1 MTNKQIM
8 TTEELEILIKQG
20 EGYNIEF
27 KRAIPSKA
35 SDLADEIC
43 AFANAAGG
51 TVIVGIDDNG
61 NTVGITMDNTMR
73 SRLQNVLNTIEPR
86 IEVAVQELARDG
98 KTVLCLQCKSGKE
111 KPYIVSG
118 SIFVRNGPNS
128 EKITSANQMREF
140 FQLSDRIFFDEGLC
154 RNFKYPDDFDEELF
168 NRFLTT
174 AGISNVLPTQ
184 TLLDNLQLVTSDH
197 HFKNGAVLFFGKK
210 PQRFF
215 PQAITRCLLFKGT
228 DKVHIMD
235 DKTFEGNLIEQYN
248 GAYAYL
254 YQKLNL
260 NYIIEGAGPRKE
272 ILEIPEEA
280 LKEALVNALCHR
292 DYYARGAVTH
302 VEIFDD
308 RVDITNPG
316 GLVLSIPKEEFGTRS
331 FSRNS
336 LVFGLFLR
344 MDMVEKIGS
353 GIKRMKDEMAAA
365 NLPEPAF
372 GLEGF
377 FTVTFY
383 RPMEFE
389 KWLNSWGLYLT
400 PSLINVLK
408 AINNN
413 AFITKP
419 ELSEIIGQG
428 HTSVSKYISQL
439 REMGLLTRTG
449 SRKTGNW
456 TIIKIPPLSK

>member
-1 MTNKQIM
+1 
-8 TTEELEILIKQG
+8 
-20 EGYNIEF
+20 
-27 KRAIPSKA
+27 
-35 SDLADEIC
+35 
-43 AFANAAGG
+43 
-51 TVIVGIDDNG
+51 
-61 NTVGITMDNTMR
+61 
-73 SRLQNVLNTIEPR
+73 
-86 IEVAVQELARDG
+86 
-98 KTVLCLQCKSGKE
+98 
-111 KPYIVSG
+111 
-118 SIFVRNGPNS
+118 
-128 EKITSANQMREF
+128 MREL
-140 FQLSDRIFFDEGLC
+140 FQLSDRIFFDEGPC
-154 RNFKYPDDFDEELF
+154 RNFKYPDDFDHDLF

-174 AGISNVLPTQ
+174 AGISNVLPQQ
-184 TLLDNLQLVTSDH
+184 TLLDNLQLVTNDH
-197 HFKNGAVLFFGKK
+197 QFKNGAALFFGRN

-235 DKTFEGNLIEQYN
+235 DKTFEGSLIEQYN
-248 GAYAYL
+248 GAFAYL

-316 GLVLSIPKEEFGTRS
+316 GLVLSIPKDEFGTRS

-344 MDMVEKIGS
+344 MEMVEKIGS
-353 GIKRMKDEMAAA
+353 GIKRMKDEMARA
-365 NLPEPAF
+365 NLLEPAF

-377 FTVTFY
+377 FTITFY

-389 KWLNSWGLYLT
+389 RWIDTWIPYLT

-428 HTSVSKYISQL
+428 HTSISKYISQL
-439 REMGLLTRTG
+439 RGLGLLKRTG
-449 SRKTGNW
+449 SRKAGSW
-456 TIIKIPPLSK
+456 TVIKIPPQSK